1 MKAIWNNNFMIMNLK
16 LIYRVTEDQQ
26 KGEEKKLNYKK
37 KKKKKKRPHTNL
49 IN

>member
-1 MKAIWNNNFMIMNLK
+1 MIMNLK

-37 KKKKKKRPHTNL
+37 KKLNYKKEKKKGHIRT
-49 IN
+49 

>member
-1 MKAIWNNNFMIMNLK
+1 MNLK

-37 KKKKKKRPHTNL
+37 RKKKGPHTNL
-49 IN
+49 INKSTFFLVQT